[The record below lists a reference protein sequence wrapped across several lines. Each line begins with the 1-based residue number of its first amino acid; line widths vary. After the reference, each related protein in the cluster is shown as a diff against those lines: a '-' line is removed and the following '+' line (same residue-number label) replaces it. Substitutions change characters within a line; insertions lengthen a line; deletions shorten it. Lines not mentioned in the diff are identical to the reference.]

1 MSDAVF
7 EMVAL
12 SANHNRTQFC
22 CGTEALDRYFKQ
34 QVTQD
39 TRRRVANCF
48 IAISAN
54 ERIAGFYT
62 LASASI
68 LLTDLP
74 PEIQKKLPRYPTVPT
89 VRMGRLAVDQAFRG
103 MGLGSALLT
112 DAILR
117 AKRSDIAAFALIVD
131 AKDEQAAKFY
141 QHNGMLSIPDS
152 PLQLFLPL

>member
-1 MSDAVF
+1 MSDAIF
-7 EMVAL
+7 DMVAL
-12 SANHNRTQFC
+12 SANHNRTSFC

-48 IAISAN
+48 IAIASN

-68 LLTDLP
+68 MLTDLP
-74 PEIQKKLPRYPTVPT
+74 PEIQKKLPRYPNVPT
-89 VRMGRLAVDQAFRG
+89 VRMGRLAVDQEFKG

-131 AKDEQAAKFY
+131 AKDDQAAKFY
-141 QHNGMLSIPDS
+141 QHNGMLPIPDS
-152 PLQLFLPL
+152 PLKLFLPL